1 MGELDGKVAMVTGAG
16 RGIGRATALRFAREG
31 AVVICC
37 SRTAAQIEETAAL
50 IRQAGG
56 QVAAIVANV
65 GDEAEVDRLFAT
77 LAQFGG
83 RLDVLVNNAAT
94 LKPQPLMEMS
104 VADWDAT
111 LAVNLRGAFLCGQR
125 AMWLMAAQSGGAIIN
140 LGSLSG
146 VANVEKFP
154 GLSAYNVSKYGILGL
169 TEIMAVEGKPYHI
182 RVNAVSPGAVDTQML
197 REAAPHLRTSTTP
210 ADIADTILYLAS
222 DRAHH
227 LNGANIIVFSNE
239 LSD

>member
-1 MGELDGKVAMVTGAG
+1 MGELEGRVAIVTGAG

-31 AVVICC
+31 AAVVCC
-37 SRTAAQIEETAAL
+37 SRTAAQIEETAQL
-50 IRQAGG
+50 IEQAGG
-56 QVAAIVANV
+56 QVVAQAADVGNEADVA
-65 GDEAEVDRLFAT
+65 RLFAA
-77 LAQFGG
+77 LDRFGG

-94 LKPQPLMEMS
+94 LIAKPVLEMS
-104 VADWDAT
+104 VAEWDAV
-111 LAVNLRGAFLCGQR
+111 LAVNLRGAFLCSQR
-125 AMWLMAAQSGGAIIN
+125 AMQIMATQGGGAIVN

-169 TEIMAVEGKPYHI
+169 TEIMAVEGKPYNI

-210 ADIADTILYLAS
+210 DDIADTILYLAS
-222 DRAHH
+222 DRARH

-239 LSD
+239 

>member
-1 MGELDGKVAMVTGAG
+1 MGELDGKIAIVTGAG
-16 RGIGRATALRFAREG
+16 RGIGRATAVRFAQEG
-31 AVVICC
+31 ATVVCC
-37 SRTAAQIEETAAL
+37 ARTEVQISETAQL
-50 IRQAGG
+50 IVQAGG
-56 QVAAIVANV
+56 EAVPVLADV
-65 GDEAEVDRLFAT
+65 GDEADVARIFGA

-94 LKPQPLMEMS
+94 LVSKSLLDMS
-104 VADWDAT
+104 LADWDAV
-111 LAVNLRGAFLCGQR
+111 LAVNLRGAFMCSQR
-125 AMWLMAAQSGGAIIN
+125 ALRIMAAQGSGAIVN

-154 GLSAYNVSKYGILGL
+154 GLAAYNVSKYGILGL
-169 TEIMAVEGKPYHI
+169 TEIMAVEAKPYGV

-197 REAAPHLRTSTTP
+197 HEAAPQLRTSTTP

-222 DRAHH
+222 PRARH

-239 LSD
+239 